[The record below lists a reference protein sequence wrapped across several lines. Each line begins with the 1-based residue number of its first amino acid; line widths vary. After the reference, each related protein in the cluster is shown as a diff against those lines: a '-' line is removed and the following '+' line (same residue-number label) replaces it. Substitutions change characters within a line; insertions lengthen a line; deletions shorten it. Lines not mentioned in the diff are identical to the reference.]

1 MQIQVGVIAPT
12 SSADLDVEVVER
24 KGLGH
29 PDTICDALAEA
40 FSARLS
46 RFYRERF
53 GLILHHNVDK
63 VLLRGGSAEPAFG
76 GGRVTAPIEIFLAG
90 RATTSFGG
98 VEVPVDELAI
108 ESSRAWLKKH
118 LHALD
123 VDRDVRIHPLVR
135 PGSRD
140 LVELYLRQHEKGVW
154 LANDSSCGVGF
165 APLSALETLVLDVEQ
180 GLNRPTGRQTCP
192 EFGEDIK
199 VMGVRRGQHMH
210 LTIACAMIDRFLAG
224 LTDYL
229 EAKRRL
235 EQRVQAIAAE
245 RGQQDVE
252 IEINTSDDP
261 AKGSVYLTVTG
272 SSAEAGDDGEA
283 GRGNRVNGLIT
294 PFRPMTMESVAGK
307 NPVTHVGKLY
317 NLCASLTAA
326 RIVEQIPDVVAASCV
341 LVSEIGRPIDRPMF
355 VDVRVR
361 LAEDWTIDGFKP
373 EIEQILWAE
382 ISALPRLAEEL
393 IDGRIALDRWPLRAP
408 LMPAEP
414 GRQSV

>member
-1 MQIQVGVIAPT
+1 
-12 SSADLDVEVVER
+12 
-24 KGLGH
+24 
-29 PDTICDALAEA
+29 
-40 FSARLS
+40 
-46 RFYRERF
+46 
-53 GLILHHNVDK
+53 
-63 VLLRGGSAEPAFG
+63 
-76 GGRVTAPIEIFLAG
+76 
-90 RATTSFGG
+90 
-98 VEVPVDELAI
+98 
-108 ESSRAWLKKH
+108 
-118 LHALD
+118 
-123 VDRDVRIHPLVR
+123 
-135 PGSRD
+135 
-140 LVELYLRQHEKGVW
+140 
-154 LANDSSCGVGF
+154 
-165 APLSALETLVLDVEQ
+165 
-180 GLNRPTGRQTCP
+180 
-192 EFGEDIK
+192 
-199 VMGVRRGQHMH
+199 MGVRRGQHMH
-210 LTIACAMIDRFLAG
+210 LTIACAMIDRFLTG

-361 LAEDWTIDGFKP
+361 LAEDRTIDGLKP

>member
-1 MQIQVGVIAPT
+1 MQIQIGVIARSP
-12 SSADLDVEVVER
+12 SADLDVEVVER

-63 VLLRGGSAEPAFG
+63 VLLRGGSAEPSFG
-76 GGRVTAPIEIFLAG
+76 GGRITAPIEIFLAG
-90 RATTSFGG
+90 RATTNFGG

-108 ESSRAWLKKH
+108 ESSRAWLEKH

-140 LVELYLRQHEKGVW
+140 LVELYLRQQKQSVW

-165 APLSALETLVLDVEQ
+165 APLSALEALVLDVEQ
-180 GLNRPTGRQTCP
+180 ELNRSTLRPICP
-192 EFGEDIK
+192 ELGEDIK
-199 VMGVRRGQHMH
+199 VMGVRRGQLIH
-210 LTIACAMIDRFLAG
+210 LTIACAMIDRFLASM
-224 LTDYL
+224 TDYL

-235 EQRVQAIAAE
+235 EQRVQAIVAE
-245 RGQQDVE
+245 HGQRNVE
-252 IEINTSDDP
+252 IEINTSDNP

-326 RIVEQIPDVVAASCV
+326 RLVEQIPEVVASSCV
-341 LVSEIGRPIDRPMF
+341 LVSEIGRPIDRPLF
-355 VDVRVR
+355 ADVRVR
-361 LAEDWTIDGFKP
+361 LVEGGTIDELRP
-373 EIEQILWAE
+373 AIEQILWTE
-382 ISALPRLAEEL
+382 ISTLPQLAEEL
-393 IDGRIALDRWPLRAP
+393 IEGRIALDRWPLRAP
-408 LMPAEP
+408 APVVEP
-414 GRQSV
+414 DRQSV